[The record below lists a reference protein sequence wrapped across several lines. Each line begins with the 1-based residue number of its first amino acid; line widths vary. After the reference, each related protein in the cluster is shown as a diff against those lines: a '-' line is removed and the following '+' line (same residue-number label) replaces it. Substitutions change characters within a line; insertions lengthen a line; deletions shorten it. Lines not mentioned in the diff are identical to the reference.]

1 MTEESNNPP
10 TSYGNEIGTVL
21 WFDQKK
27 GFGFI
32 KIISPDS
39 EFLNREIFIHYSNIV
54 SRNSFKKLFPGEN
67 VSLNVIKNTSEN
79 NEGKEYISQNVT
91 GLFGSNLLVDNENYV
106 IKVIKKR
113 QRPTNVEDEE

>member
-32 KIISPDS
+32 KIISPNS

-54 SRNSFKKLFPGEN
+54 SRNSFKKLFPGE
-67 VSLNVIKNTSEN
+67 KC
-79 NEGKEYISQNVT
+79 IS
-91 GLFGSNLLVDNENYV
+91 
-106 IKVIKKR
+106 
-113 QRPTNVEDEE
+113 

>member
-32 KIISPDS
+32 KIISPES

-67 VSLNVIKNTSEN
+67 VSLNVVKNTSEN

-91 GLFGSNLLVDNENYV
+91 GLFGSDLLVDNENYV

-113 QRPTNVEDEE
+113 QRPTNGEE